1 MVERSPQRRAPSAP
15 APAEIPTDDA
25 AAALRFAL
33 GESDSALASLAIL
46 RSLEKTMRAFN
57 ETSSLRDALKADDAS
72 TASPTR

>member
-1 MVERSPQRRAPSAP
+1 MTHLDTAADHLSA
-15 APAEIPTDDA
+15 A
-25 AAALRFAL
+25 AAALRLAL
-33 GESDSALASLAIL
+33 GESYSALASLAIL

>member
-1 MVERSPQRRAPSAP
+1 MTHLSA
-15 APAEIPTDDA
+15 A
-25 AAALRFAL
+25 AAALRSIAL

>member
-1 MVERSPQRRAPSAP
+1 MTHLDTAADHLSA
-15 APAEIPTDDA
+15 A
-25 AAALRFAL
+25 AAALRCAL

>member
-1 MVERSPQRRAPSAP
+1 MTHLDTAADHLSA
-15 APAEIPTDDA
+15 A

-57 ETSSLRDALKADDAS
+57 ETSSLRDTESRRCQYSQPYALNGSAECAS
-72 TASPTR
+72 

>member
-1 MVERSPQRRAPSAP
+1 MSRQRKMATHLTPPS
-15 APAEIPTDDA
+15 IDA
-25 AAALRFAL
+25 LINQALRFAL

>member
-1 MVERSPQRRAPSAP
+1 MTHLDTAADHLSA
-15 APAEIPTDDA
+15 A

-57 ETSSLRDALKADDAS
+57 ETSSLRDALKADHAAS
-72 TASPTR
+72 QTSPTR